1 MNKNKLDSSRND
13 PDVIKEYQAIVRKL
27 QEEMYT
33 MKNSMA
39 VQEEVIK
46 TFKENEQLKISE
58 IVLANQ
64 KDLKMSLKYA
74 QEEIS
79 VKNELIEHYE
89 VEIKNLYCTL
99 KESEK
104 NNQHLNNEIEAYK
117 ESLNSDSLL
126 EIAAENTTLEQKIE
140 VTQNLRRSA
149 ELNADFYKAELE
161 AKNNELKDLTEQ
173 LLYYKTE
180 QKGQLRKDEL
190 QQIVVTKDE
199 QLRKMNKKFQ
209 IMTQKIDN
217 LVKEKESLEETTR
230 NLEKD
235 KKKLMERWKQ

>member
-209 IMTQKIDN
+209 TMTQKIDN
-217 LVKEKESLEETTR
+217 LVKEKEILEETTR